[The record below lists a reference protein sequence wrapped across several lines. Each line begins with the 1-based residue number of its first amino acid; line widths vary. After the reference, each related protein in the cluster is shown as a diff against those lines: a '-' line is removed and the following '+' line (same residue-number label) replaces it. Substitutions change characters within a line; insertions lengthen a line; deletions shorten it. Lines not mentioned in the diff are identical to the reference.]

1 MHDFLTNIA
10 PIIAAATGL
19 LAAIGGGIGFVW
31 KKVEARFKAIERKL
45 AECQER
51 DARKGSQLEAV
62 VWSLHLTIGEI
73 ERLDPDNNRTVG
85 EVRALLRQFF
95 PVDPTMPAALASLLH
110 RIP

>member
-1 MHDFLTNIA
+1 MWHDFNPA
-10 PIIAAATGL
+10 VII
-19 LAAIGGGIGFVW
+19 LAAVALFVAIGRVCASCGV
-31 KKVEARFKAIERKL
+31 
-45 AECQER
+45 
-51 DARKGSQLEAV
+51 S
-62 VWSLHLTIGEI
+62 SLHLTIGEI